1 MRLWLKFARNDSL
14 AYISHLDAHRTYY
27 RMFRRASL
35 PMAYSQGFNP
45 HPIISLAAPLPLGF
59 CSRADYVDMVLAEP
73 MSTQE
78 VCHRLQTVT
87 GSDALR
93 LLGCAEIKKQ
103 TKSLAALLSYV
114 RYTISLNSQ
123 PDEVEAACRVF
134 LATEQVTFEKHTKSK
149 THQLDARKLVRDLVC
164 CAGKIDGVFSLG
176 DNAVFRP
183 DEFLTV
189 LRDLSGA
196 ELLSSTII
204 REELFLGDVAL
215 YTPLQ
220 WAEMEGE
227 GSE

>member
-1 MRLWLKFARNDSL
+1 MKLWLKFARNDSL
-14 AYISHLDAHRTYY
+14 AYISHLDAHRAYY

-35 PMAYSQGFNP
+35 PMAYSRGFNP

-59 CSRADYVDMVLAEP
+59 RSLADYVDMTLSEP

-78 VCHRLQTVT
+78 VCHRLQAVT
-87 GSDALR
+87 GSDALQ

-103 TKSLAALLSYV
+103 TRSLAALLTYA
-114 RYTISLNSQ
+114 RYTISPDSP
-123 PDEVEAACRVF
+123 PDEVEAACRAF
-134 LATEQVTFEKHTKSK
+134 LAAEQVPFEKHTKSK
-149 THQLDARKLVRDLVC
+149 THLLDARKLVRDLAC
-164 CAGKIDGVFSLG
+164 RGREIDGVFSLG

-220 WAEMEGE
+220 WAELEGE